1 MNLTP
6 TLKMNHKNRCVLKH
20 RHGTNLPSPDSLVD
34 CIFSQFPFAQTWT
47 TTLDSLLDV
56 TGDDEMGVLRDD
68 VGADLVQIVHD
79 FDDGS
84 CGRA

>member
-1 MNLTP
+1 M
-6 TLKMNHKNRCVLKH
+6 
-20 RHGTNLPSPDSLVD
+20 
-34 CIFSQFPFAQTWT
+34 
-47 TTLDSLLDV
+47 TLDSLLEV
-56 TGDDEMGVLRDD
+56 TGDVEIGMLRDD